1 MANIAQ
7 TERALAHFN
16 NLLQAADTLVTRLH
30 TRYDTLRN
38 RTIFS
43 GLLRPSHPFHALE
56 EDLQELKATL
66 QSLHLALDNMKSAS
80 QERV

>member
-7 TERALAHFN
+7 TERALAHFS
-16 NLLQAADTLVTRLH
+16 NLLQATDTLVTRLH
-30 TRYDTLRN
+30 DHYDILRS

-43 GLLRPSHPFHALE
+43 GFLRPSHPFHSLQ

-66 QSLHLALDNMKSAS
+66 QSLHLALENMKSAS